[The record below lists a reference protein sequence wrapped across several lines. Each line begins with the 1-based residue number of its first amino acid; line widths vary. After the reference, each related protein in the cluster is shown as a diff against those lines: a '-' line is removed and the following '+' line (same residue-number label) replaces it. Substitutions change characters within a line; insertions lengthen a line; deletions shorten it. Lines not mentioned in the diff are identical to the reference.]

1 MNLSEININ
10 DLDFSNIANWP
21 FAARIFTI
29 ILIAI
34 AVLGLGYWF
43 DIKDQQLRLDK
54 VEKTEADLKA
64 EFETKARKAANLE
77 AYEQQLEEM
86 RQSFGAMLRQLPN
99 KTEVADLLVDV
110 SQTGLASGLEFDL
123 FKPQAEVPRD
133 FYAELPISIKVRGTY
148 HEFGAF
154 VSGVSALPRIVTI
167 HDIAILPPAK
177 EGKDTGTASS
187 DDLVMELTAKT
198 YRYLDENEQKT
209 ATETDDKTDAKGK
222 KATSKSKSKSSTEA
236 KK

>member
-1 MNLSEININ
+1 VNLSEIDIN

-21 FAARIFTI
+21 PAARIFAI
-29 ILIAI
+29 ILVAI

-43 DIKDQQLRLDK
+43 DIKDQQVRLDQ
-54 VEKTEADLKA
+54 VEQKESELKSAFEA
-64 EFETKARKAANLE
+64 KARKAANLE

-123 FKPQAEVPRD
+123 FKPQAEMPRD
-133 FYAELPISIKVRGTY
+133 FYAELPISIKVRGNY

-154 VSGVSALPRIVTI
+154 VSGVAALPRIVTI

-177 EGKDTGTASS
+177 DAPSGELS
-187 DDLVMELTAKT
+187 MELTAKT
-198 YRYLDENEQKT
+198 YRYMEEDEQSS
-209 ATETDDKTDAKGK
+209 DSDKAESGKDKKGVKGGK
-222 KATSKSKSKSSTEA
+222 K
-236 KK
+236 